1 MCGRKTL
8 TQSMKSI
15 IEELAIDDWQDDKYK
30 PSHNI
35 APTQS
40 APILI
45 GDNGSRVV
53 KRMQWGLI
61 PSWSKDE
68 SIGSK
73 MINARAE
80 TLLEKPSFQDL
91 VQQNHC
97 IIITDGYFE
106 WKRGKEGV
114 QPYYFRHPKN
124 RLLLMAGL
132 WTSWT
137 SLKTNKLLTYT
148 VITTSAKKEISYIH
162 NRMPVILNPTTID
175 EWIFCDNTSI
185 SQTITYLTPYTGK
198 LLTSPVSTYVN
209 SPKNN
214 SPECIR
220 GINDT
225 STLELF

>member
-1 MCGRKTL
+1 
-8 TQSMKSI
+8 
-15 IEELAIDDWQDDKYK
+15 
-30 PSHNI
+30 
-35 APTQS
+35 
-40 APILI
+40 
-45 GDNGSRVV
+45 
-53 KRMQWGLI
+53 
-61 PSWSKDE
+61 
-68 SIGSK
+68 
-73 MINARAE
+73 
-80 TLLEKPSFQDL
+80 
-91 VQQNHC
+91 
-97 IIITDGYFE
+97 
-106 WKRGKEGV
+106 
-114 QPYYFRHPKN
+114 
-124 RLLLMAGL
+124 MAGL

-214 SPECIR
+214 SPACIR